1 MKFKSNRI
9 QREADCVTLMVSRY
23 CKDHHGTHASPC
35 SQCDELLR
43 YALQRLHHCP
53 FQEQKSTCGKCT
65 VHCYKPDMQKKIREI
80 MRYVGPR
87 MMFTNPIMALHH
99 LIDGLRKPPK
109 RR

>member
-65 VHCYKPDMQKKIREI
+65 VHCYKPDMQKKICEI

-87 MMFTNPIMALHH
+87 MIFTNPIMALHH
-99 LIDGLRKPPK
+99 LIYGLRKPPK